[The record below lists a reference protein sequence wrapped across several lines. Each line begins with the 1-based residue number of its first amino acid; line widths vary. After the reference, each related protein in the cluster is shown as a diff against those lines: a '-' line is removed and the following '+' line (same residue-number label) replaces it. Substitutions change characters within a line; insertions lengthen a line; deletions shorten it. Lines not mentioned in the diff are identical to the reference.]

1 MKKTRETC
9 KTKYII
15 DDDLEIVPCVE
26 IKAVDD
32 PNSFF
37 PKTIVG
43 LRPEWVDNKSFTC
56 SSRKRVSPFD
66 LFDTYAE
73 ADRKVLDKKIEKLQN
88 AFIVERDRWSK
99 TCKYLSIALYCFAG
113 LEALAFFINLFTK
126 YAR

>member
-1 MKKTRETC
+1 MKKTRETY
-9 KTKYII
+9 KTKYMI
-15 DDDLEIVPCVE
+15 DDELEIVPCVE
-26 IKAVDD
+26 LGPDFGA
-32 PNSFF
+32 FAF
-37 PKTIVG
+37 GPKISVG
-43 LRPEWVDNKSFTC
+43 LRPEWVDNNSFVC
-56 SSRKRVSPFD
+56 SSWARVSPCN

-73 ADRKVLDKKIEKLQN
+73 AERKVLDKKIEKLQH

>member
-1 MKKTRETC
+1 MKKTRETY
-9 KTKYII
+9 KTKYMI
-15 DDDLEIVPCVE
+15 DDELEIVPCVE

-66 LFDTYAE
+66 LFNTYAE

-99 TCKYLSIALYCFAG
+99 TCKVLSIFFYIFAAIELVQFVVG
-113 LEALAFFINLFTK
+113 LFGK
-126 YAR
+126 